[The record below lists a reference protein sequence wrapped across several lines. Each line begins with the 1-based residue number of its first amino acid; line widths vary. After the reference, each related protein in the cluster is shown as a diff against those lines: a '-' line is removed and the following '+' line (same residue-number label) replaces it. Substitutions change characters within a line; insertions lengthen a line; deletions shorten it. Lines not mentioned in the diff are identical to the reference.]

1 MLIFQ
6 IDPVVVTY
14 PCVCSNHFT
23 EWTTMHR
30 SAPASSKQRFLPAM
44 YSFSG
49 PTSLPEFDLGPPIPP
64 GHLQRTTA
72 CDHWETRCL
81 RKHRRRVD
89 DEASSAK
96 RRRIE
101 TEGEISENSNPRA
114 HNNWPTA
121 NSCTFLSAQQA
132 SPALPQPCP
141 VPQSLTLPQTSALS
155 QSDIESS
162 CMEIEAAQ
170 RKLREIEDRIT
181 LEDDSE
187 DEDLDVEPAPRRPV
201 LVISDSLKEGLQRG
215 ISDILPHT
223 VAQSVS
229 HSCMELVLWRPPDDP
244 FCRRL
249 KGSLQKQR
257 KQQTISRQSPTPCP
271 SPNPHSPLSPSSPPT
286 DTHSP
291 LYCFPVAHSSAE
303 EDMEM

>member
-1 MLIFQ
+1 MALVSILIFQ
-6 IDPVVVTY
+6 IRSIFSVT
-14 PCVCSNHFT
+14 PCVSSNHLT
-23 EWTTMHR
+23 NWATMHH
-30 SAPASSKQRFLPAM
+30 SAPSSSELGFLPAM

-49 PTSLPEFDLGPPIPP
+49 PTSLPEFDLGPPSTSA
-64 GHLQRTTA
+64 HLQRTTVSNNS
-72 CDHWETRCL
+72 WETRCL

-89 DEASSAK
+89 DEGCSAK
-96 RRRIE
+96 RRR
-101 TEGEISENSNPRA
+101 
-114 HNNWPTA
+114 
-121 NSCTFLSAQQA
+121 LMQA

-141 VPQSLTLPQTSALS
+141 EPQPLTLPHPSPALS
-155 QSDIESS
+155 RLETESS

-170 RKLREIEDRIT
+170 RKLQEIEDRIT
-181 LEDDSE
+181 LEDDDE

-215 ISDILPHT
+215 ISDILPHK

-257 KQQTISRQSPTPCP
+257 KQTVSRQPPTPCP
-271 SPNPHSPLSPSSPPT
+271 SPTPHSHPSPSSPPA

-291 LYCFPVAHSSAE
+291 LYSFPVAHSSGE